1 MHFQGLSIHAHEL
14 KKCYLSVRGIPLGLQ
29 QTKGR
34 EKRSRTE

>member
-14 KKCYLSVRGIPLGLQ
+14 KKLYLSVRGIPLGLQ